1 LGGRHFAIAA
11 RACLL
16 ASRIAAGPL
25 LMGRAFHTTGSYD
38 AVLCL
43 VLVSNI
49 DVGGIERGD
58 VHAMTLRITKDK
70 PSHRTRPEEHS

>member
-1 LGGRHFAIAA
+1 
-11 RACLL
+11 
-16 ASRIAAGPL
+16 
-25 LMGRAFHTTGSYD
+25 MGRAFHTTGSYD